1 MGLARSSPKW
11 HSCRQGDNVQIDS
24 LKKIIDTTG
33 TAWWIIQSTIAGA
46 AAVWGLFPAAYRI
59 FVLATIL
66 NVLATSI
73 RVLARREH
81 PDRHEIT
88 IALLRRFAPLLAVWG
103 ARILE
108 MGAAASLPGVP
119 IHTPVATA
127 VAAAFAM
134 DQLRQMII
142 NLARAGVRIPAV
154 VLTLL
159 RAPAVNRA
167 VADGE

>member
-1 MGLARSSPKW
+1 M
-11 HSCRQGDNVQIDS
+11 QIDS
-24 LKKIIDTTG
+24 LKRVFDTTG

-59 FVLATIL
+59 FVLATVL
-66 NVLATSI
+66 NLLATSV
-73 RVLARREH
+73 RVIARRER
-81 PDRHEIT
+81 PDRHEIAV
-88 IALLRRFAPLLAVWG
+88 ALMRRFAPLLVVWG

-108 MGAAASLPGVP
+108 MGAAANLPGVP

-127 VAAAFAM
+127 VAAAFGV

-142 NLARAGVRIPAV
+142 NLARAGVRMPAI

-159 RAPAVNRA
+159 RAPEAARPGV
-167 VADGE
+167 GKE